1 MADRLQLEG
10 ANPYR
15 VRAYRKAAANIDQWK
30 ESVVQMADEGRL
42 REIPGV
48 GKDLEK
54 KVRLL
59 LAPVPVPDPFE
70 DKAEDITINPDWLR
84 LPGLD
89 PGTAKILQKRFHL
102 ESLRDL
108 ELLARSR
115 YLRTIPEFGARLER
129 SILKELEGLE
139 K

>member
-15 VRAYRKAAANIDQWK
+15 IRAYRRAAENINRTKD
-30 ESVVQMADEGRL
+30 SVVNLANEGRL
-42 REIPGV
+42 REISGI
-48 GKDLEK
+48 GKDLEE
-54 KVRLL
+54 RIYQL
-59 LAPVPVPDPFE
+59 LAVTPVQDPNE
-70 DKAEDITINPDWLR
+70 PGSNPDCERFDGLQ

-89 PGTAKILQKRFHL
+89 PRTAKILRKRFHL

-129 SILKELEGLE
+129 IILEGLDQMR